1 MIDYTHGGRRT
12 CMGVGGWTW
21 FGTDTLTD
29 TYTDTYIH
37 RHIHR
42 HGHSYRGLHSSSISC
57 RHVCPVTK
65 PVLLPRYISPTCACA
80 PVVQVR
86 IESAPTCRK
95 YPAALR
101 QPLPAP
107 PIPQSFLSI
116 VPTPGHYLRQSRPC
130 FPRHQRWKPGQDLR
144 PSQRPAQRHSRC
156 REKVSIACLVT
167 WLP

>member
-1 MIDYTHGGRRT
+1 MARMVGEGHVWGWGPGRDLAQT
-12 CMGVGGWTW
+12 Q
-21 FGTDTLTD
+21 TD
-29 TYTDTYIH
+29 TYTETYIH
-37 RHIHR
+37 GHRHI
-42 HGHSYRGLHSSSISC
+42 HGHSYRGLRCI
-57 RHVCPVTK
+57 
-65 PVLLPRYISPTCACA
+65 IPTCACA

>member
-1 MIDYTHGGRRT
+1 MKSSRSDSWRAWWAKDMYGGGGLDVIWHRHRQTHTQRHTYTG
-12 CMGVGGWTW
+12 
-21 FGTDTLTD
+21 TD
-29 TYTDTYIH
+29 TYTGTATEDCNRH
-37 RHIHR
+37 RYHA
-42 HGHSYRGLHSSSISC
+42 
-57 RHVCPVTK
+57 VMF
-65 PVLLPRYISPTCACA
+65 VLLPRYIIPTCACA

-156 REKVSIACLVT
+156 RE
-167 WLP
+167 